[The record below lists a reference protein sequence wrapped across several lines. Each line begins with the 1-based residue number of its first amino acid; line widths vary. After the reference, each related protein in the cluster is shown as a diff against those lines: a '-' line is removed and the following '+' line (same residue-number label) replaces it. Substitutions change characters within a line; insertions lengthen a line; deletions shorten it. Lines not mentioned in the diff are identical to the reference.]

1 MLLEVK
7 VKPGAGKDE
16 VLSFRPPNFLEIS
29 LKAKPENNQANLSLC
44 RFLAKLLNL
53 KEDQVKILKG
63 KTSRKKLVAIEG
75 IEAEDFVKRL
85 GL

>member
-7 VKPGAGKDE
+7 IKPGAGKDE
-16 VLSFRPPNFLEIS
+16 ILSFRAPNFLEIS
-29 LKAKPENNQANLSLC
+29 LKARPENNQANLSLC
-44 RFLAKLLNL
+44 KFLAKLLNL

-75 IEAEDFVKRL
+75 IETEEFVKRL

>member
-16 VLSFRPPNFLEIS
+16 VLSFRAPNFLEIS
-29 LKAKPENNQANLSLC
+29 LKARPENNQANLSLC
-44 RFLAKLLNL
+44 KFLAKLLNL

-75 IEAEDFVKRL
+75 IEVEDFVKRL
-85 GL
+85 GS